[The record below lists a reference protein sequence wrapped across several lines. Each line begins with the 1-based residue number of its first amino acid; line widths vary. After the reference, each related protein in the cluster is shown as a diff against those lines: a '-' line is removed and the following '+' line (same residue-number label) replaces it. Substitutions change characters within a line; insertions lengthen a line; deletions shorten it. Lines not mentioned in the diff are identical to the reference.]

1 MAQTIELGDIS
12 IKVTRKTIK
21 HVHLSVY
28 PPVGRVTLTAPRDT
42 RPEVARAYAVSKLR
56 WIREQQEKLRRQARE
71 STRQYVD
78 RETHWLWGHRH
89 LLTVIHKNEK
99 PSVKVE
105 HKRLRLTVRPGTT
118 RAKRDELFQ
127 EWYRGLL
134 HASLP
139 ELIGKWEKKLRVR
152 LEGYSLQRMKTKW
165 GTCNHR
171 ARTIR
176 LNSEL
181 AKKPKDLLDYVVA
194 HEMAHLVE
202 PSHNDKF
209 QTLMDKHYP
218 SWREARLELN
228 ELPLGSETW
237 DQ

>member
-1 MAQTIELGDIS
+1 MTQTIELGDIS
-12 IKVTRKTIK
+12 IQVTRKPIK

-28 PPVGRVTLTAPRDT
+28 PPMGRVTMTAPVAT
-42 RPEVARAYAVSKLR
+42 RPEVARVYAISKLR
-56 WIREQQEKLRRQARE
+56 WIREQQERLRRQARE
-71 STRQYVD
+71 SQRQYID

-89 LLTVIHKNEK
+89 LLTVEHGNVRPFIR
-99 PSVKVE
+99 VE
-105 HKRLRLTVRPGTT
+105 HRRLILTVRPGATQE
-118 RAKRDELFQ
+118 KREEIIQ
-127 EWYRGLL
+127 EWYRSLL
-134 HASLP
+134 HSALP
-139 ELIGKWEKKLRVR
+139 DIIDKWEKKFRVR
-152 LEGYSLQRMKTKW
+152 LEGYTLQRMKTKW

-202 PSHNDKF
+202 PSHNEDF
-209 QTLMDKHYP
+209 HALMDKHYP

-228 ELPLGSETW
+228 ELPLAAEAWSC
-237 DQ
+237 